1 MNRILEQAHII
12 KQAHQ
17 HSPGKLIYL
26 ALQGSRLYGTF
37 RADSDY
43 DLRGVFLPPLLDLLD
58 SRQKDALS
66 FSLQDEKLGHCEIT
80 RVEITLW
87 SFPFWLRLLHS
98 GDTNATDLYFA
109 STHSNGVWLE
119 TEELKHFRRNYAA
132 KDFLPRDLKG
142 MRGYVRSQALKYG
155 AKGKHFQAGQLVL
168 DAALKCNKDNPDSKV
183 RAFWGEFV
191 GSSEGRVVLRDF
203 ADDVRL
209 IKTPD
214 NRDALS
220 VLEKV
225 FYLESPLH
233 LMVSSLTP
241 IVNAYGHRARAALG
255 GADWKALSHSVRVLD
270 EVIELHRTG
279 QVIFPLGRAEL
290 LAKIKHGELS
300 QDEVVVMLE
309 GLEQEASQAEM
320 GSVLSSQ
327 GNRELLDKAL
337 LEVFT

>member
-1 MNRILEQAHII
+1 MKTILEQAHII
-12 KQAHQ
+12 KQAH
-17 HSPGKLIYL
+17 HHAPGKLIYL
-26 ALQGSRLYGTF
+26 ALQGSRLYGTYQK
-37 RADSDY
+37 DSDY
-43 DLRGVFLPPLLDLLD
+43 DLRGVFLPPLIDLLD

-66 FSLQDEKLGHCEIT
+66 FSLQDEALGHC
-80 RVEITLW
+80 EITLW

-119 TEELKHFRRNYAA
+119 TEELKHFRANYKA
-132 KDFLPRDLKG
+132 KDFLPKDLKG

-168 DAALKCNKDNPDSKV
+168 EAALTFNKNNPDSKV
-183 RAFWGEFV
+183 RAFWAEFV
-191 GSSEGRVVLRDF
+191 GSSEGRLVLRDF

-241 IVNAYGHRARAALG
+241 IVNAYGHRARAALE

-270 EVIELHRTG
+270 EVIELHQTG
-279 QVIFPLGRAEL
+279 QVMFPLKHAEL
-290 LAKIKHGELS
+290 LAKVKRGELS
-300 QDEVVVMLE
+300 QDEVVMMLE
-309 GLEQEASQAEM
+309 ELEQEASQAETN
-320 GSVLSSQ
+320 SVLSNG
-327 GNRELLDKAL
+327 GNRELLDRAL
-337 LEVFT
+337 LELFAK

>member
-1 MNRILEQAHII
+1 MKTILEQTYEYT
-12 KQAHQ
+12 
-17 HSPGKLIYL
+17 PGKLIYL

-37 RADSDY
+37 REDSDY
-43 DLRGVFLPPLLDLLD
+43 DLRGVFLPPLIDLLD

-66 FSLQDEKLGHCEIT
+66 FSLQDETLGHC
-80 RVEITLW
+80 EITLW

-109 STHSNGVWLE
+109 FTHPNGVWLE
-119 TEELKHFRRNYAA
+119 SHALKQFRSNYAA
-132 KDFLPRDLKG
+132 KDFLPKDLKG

-168 DAALKCNKDNPDSKV
+168 DAALTFNKNNPDTKV
-183 RAFWGEFV
+183 RAFWADFV
-191 GSSEGRVVLRDF
+191 GSSEGRITLRDF

-241 IVNAYGHRARAALG
+241 IINAYGHRARAALE

-270 EVIELHRTG
+270 EVIELHQTG
-279 QVIFPLGRAEL
+279 QVIFPLKRAEL
-290 LAKIKHGELS
+290 LAKIKRGELS
-300 QDEVVVMLE
+300 QGDVVKMLE
-309 GLEQEASQAEM
+309 ELEQKASEAEVK
-320 GSVLSSQ
+320 SVLSSQ

-337 LEVFT
+337 LELFAG

>member
-1 MNRILEQAHII
+1 MKPILEQVHII
-12 KQAHQ
+12 KEAHNRT
-17 HSPGKLIYL
+17 PGKLIYL

-43 DLRGVFLPPLLDLLD
+43 DLRGVFLPSLIDLLD

-66 FSLQDEKLGHCEIT
+66 FSLQDETLGHC
-80 RVEITLW
+80 EITLW

-98 GDTNATDLYFA
+98 GDTNATDLYFS
-109 STHSNGVWLE
+109 STHPNGVWLE
-119 TEELKHFRRNYAA
+119 TDELKHFRSKYTA
-132 KDFLPRDLKG
+132 KDFLPKDLKG

-155 AKGKHFQAGQLVL
+155 AKGKHFQAGQFVL
-168 DAALKCNKDNPDSKV
+168 DAALKFNKDHPDSKV
-183 RAFWGEFV
+183 RAFWSDFV
-191 GSSEGRVVLRDF
+191 GSSEGRIVLRDF

-220 VLEKV
+220 VLEKI

-241 IVNAYGHRARAALG
+241 IVNAYGHRARAALE

-270 EVIELHRTG
+270 EVIELHQTG
-279 QVIFPLGRAEL
+279 QVMFPLKHAEL
-290 LAKIKHGELS
+290 LAKVKRGELS
-300 QDEVVVMLE
+300 QDEVVAMLE
-309 GLEQEASQAEM
+309 ELEQEASQAEI
-320 GSVLSSQ
+320 SSILSNQ
-327 GNRELLDKAL
+327 GNRELLDRVL
-337 LEVFT
+337 LEVFTK